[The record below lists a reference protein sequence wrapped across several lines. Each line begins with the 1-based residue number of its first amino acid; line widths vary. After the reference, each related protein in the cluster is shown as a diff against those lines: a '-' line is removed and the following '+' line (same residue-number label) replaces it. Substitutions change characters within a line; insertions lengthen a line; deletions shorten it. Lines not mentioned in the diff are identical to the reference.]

1 MSMRLY
7 NLFLLNLVLFSI
19 IFVRPSYCEETI
31 SEQMK
36 SKSTEMIRFG
46 LEAHER
52 KRYLDAK
59 EYFRNAIQYNPNS
72 DLAWKY
78 YDIVVIYA
86 LAERVKQNSDLI
98 QLLKKNSETPSIT
111 DQVSDKPKKTEAD
124 SDYEFKIIEEEG
136 DEGCY

>member
-1 MSMRLY
+1 MSMKLC
-7 NLFLLNLVLFSI
+7 NLFLLNLVLLSF

-59 EYFRNAIQYNPNS
+59 KYFRNAIQYNPNS
-72 DLAWKY
+72 DLAWEY
-78 YDIVVIYA
+78 YDIVVIFA

-98 QLLKKNSETPSIT
+98 QLLKKNSETSSIS
-111 DQVSDKPKKTEAD
+111 DQASDTPKQTETD